1 MPKFD
6 LAKTQEVQ
14 DLFDVDR
21 EQRDAAWIAQFYAAI
36 VDASMATTS
45 DQVIKGPDG
54 FPYFVLNLPPAGQ
67 PFEPFCISHILDV
80 CLENGFGVVVQP
92 EPTPPQWVFP
102 YGLLW
107 SLKAFGSLEVATP
120 AGGSSEEEPPQSG
133 VPSGRPVSFDKV
145 LVGQPG
151 ESFFPVYARKAI
163 KQFLTAKTGNP
174 SPGVMLLTDPHS
186 RPAQSLVFSVF
197 PEDFSHREDFSDTMY
212 RLTWFIPRHYG
223 LISTGKDSDMASQL
237 EPL

>member
-6 LAKTQEVQ
+6 LTKTQEVQ
-14 DLFDVDR
+14 DLLEVER
-21 EQRDAAWIAQFYAAI
+21 EQRDPAWIVRFYAAI

-45 DQVIKGPDG
+45 GQVIHGPDG
-54 FPYFVLNLPPAGQ
+54 FSYFVLNLPPAGQ
-67 PFEPFCISHILDV
+67 PFEPFCISHVLDI
-80 CLENGFGVVVQP
+80 CLEKGFGVVVQP
-92 EPTPPQWVFP
+92 EPGPPQWVFP

-107 SLKAFGSLEVATP
+107 SLKAFGSLEVAGAP
-120 AGGSSEEEPPQSG
+120 DGKSEEPLPSG

-151 ESFFPVYARKAI
+151 ESFFPAFARKVI
-163 KQFLTAKTGNP
+163 KQFLTAKTSNP
-174 SPGVMLLTDPHS
+174 VPGVLLLTDPHS

-197 PEDFSHREDFSDTMY
+197 PEDFASREDFSDTMY

-223 LISTGKDSDMASQL
+223 LISIAKDSDMAKQL
-237 EPL
+237 APL

>member
-6 LAKTQEVQ
+6 LRKTQEVQ
-14 DLFDVDR
+14 ELLEVER
-21 EQRDAAWIAQFYAAI
+21 EQRDAAWIDRFYAAI
-36 VDASMATTS
+36 IDASMATTPE
-45 DQVIKGPDG
+45 QVMRGPDG

-92 EPTPPQWVFP
+92 EPGPAQWVFP

-107 SLKAFGSLEVATP
+107 SLKAFGSLESAL
-120 AGGSSEEEPPQSG
+120 SDDDKEEPPQSG
-133 VPSGRPVSFDKV
+133 VPSGRPVNFDKV

-151 ESFFPVYARKAI
+151 DSFFPTYARKVI
-163 KQFLTAKTGNP
+163 KQFLTAKTGNAT
-174 SPGVMLLTDPHS
+174 PGVLLLTDPHS

-197 PEDFSHREDFSDTMY
+197 PEDFASREDFSDTMY

-223 LISTGKDSDMASQL
+223 LISIAKDSDMAKQL
-237 EPL
+237 VPL

>member
-6 LAKTQEVQ
+6 LSKTQEVQ
-14 DLFDVDR
+14 DLLKVEP
-21 EQRDAAWIAQFYAAI
+21 EQRDQAWIDRFYAAI

-45 DQVIKGPDG
+45 EQVMRGPDG
-54 FPYFVLNLPPAGQ
+54 FPYFVLNLPPAAKS
-67 PFEPFCISHILDV
+67 FEPFCILHILDI

-92 EPTPPQWVFP
+92 EPGPPQWVFP

-107 SLKAFGSLEVATP
+107 SLKAFGSLESASP
-120 AGGSSEEEPPQSG
+120 DGGGAEAQQSG
-133 VPSGRPVSFDKV
+133 FPSGRPVSFDKV

-151 ESFFPVYARKAI
+151 ESFFPTYARKVI
-163 KQFLTAKTGNP
+163 KQFLSAKTGIP
-174 SPGVMLLTDPHS
+174 APGVLLLTDPHS

-197 PEDFSHREDFSDTMY
+197 PEDFASREDFSDTMY

-223 LISTGKDSDMASQL
+223 LISIAKDSDMAKQL
-237 EPL
+237 APL